1 MVDNWLDVFDAY
13 DEDAS
18 AASFFMAAEAA
29 AVPNDRGKYG
39 IAQAVPPLD

>member
-1 MVDNWLDVFDAY
+1 MNAMGGRFMVDNWLDVFDAY

-29 AVPNDRGKYG
+29 AP
-39 IAQAVPPLD
+39 Q